1 VARKTLLTV
10 AALFVHCRDV
20 LRVPYTLITVSDLRR
35 HNGHGAVVSPKKAV
49 SYSSSRSLHTTG
61 ELVQEEPIRVL
72 TDGVALALV
81 RDPTRSLPWLVTTT
95 ALYQVLCYVHH
106 SAVACVLLVC

>member
-1 VARKTLLTV
+1 V
-10 AALFVHCRDV
+10 LF
-20 LRVPYTLITVSDLRR
+20 
-35 HNGHGAVVSPKKAV
+35 
-49 SYSSSRSLHTTG
+49 TTG

-95 ALYQVLCYVHH
+95 ALYQVGFFAAIVCSSVCEG
-106 SAVACVLLVC
+106 SAVSLVRFTAVATELFRILYLLYCFMLFCCDVAALSGDAAAVLLRWYF

>member
-1 VARKTLLTV
+1 MVT
-10 AALFVHCRDV
+10 ALRYHLKKLCLIHPLV
-20 LRVPYTLITVSDLRR
+20 LSITVLF
-35 HNGHGAVVSPKKAV
+35 
-49 SYSSSRSLHTTG
+49 TTG

-95 ALYQVLCYVHH
+95 ALYQVLHVLCIPQCDCMCAPLFVR
-106 SAVACVLLVC
+106 AVEPHAVPRRLCLIVFCHMHRA